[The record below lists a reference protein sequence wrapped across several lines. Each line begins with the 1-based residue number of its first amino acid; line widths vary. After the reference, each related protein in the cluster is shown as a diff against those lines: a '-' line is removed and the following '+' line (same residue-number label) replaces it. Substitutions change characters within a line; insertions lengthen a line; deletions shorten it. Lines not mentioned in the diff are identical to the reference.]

1 MIKSRA
7 IEPSQRSPDVAGLSP
22 AGQWTSAGRRR
33 LIGSKDGAR
42 SETSGLAQPQRVDLN
57 QQSRSAGPVWY
68 FAATLRSRCGIEF
81 IVAGS
86 SGHELA
92 LEGAGIAWRQSPRP
106 IILSPER
113 SRLSPGKAA
122 QNQLG
127 PAATAHASP
136 ELCASDSLCASMRVL
151 RCRLVRTIVR
161 SNSSKPLPSQHRNRP
176 GVGVP
181 GAKESASPIGLMF
194 VVSRAARFSESGTQ
208 RGEA

>member
-1 MIKSRA
+1 MGRNLGRSLRLSTQKRRDALDMAGSSLA
-7 IEPSQRSPDVAGLSP
+7 IPAVHAFDAGLCIGPPSLKRHATASP
-22 AGQWTSAGRRR
+22 TSPVRAPLGSGQARAGDNSSCV
-33 LIGSKDGAR
+33 IG
-42 SETSGLAQPQRVDLN
+42 
-57 QQSRSAGPVWY
+57 
-68 FAATLRSRCGIEF
+68 F